1 MHRNFMDPMVD
12 AHYTV
17 RDRGAHRL
25 ADQPPRHR
33 IGIAIDLHRTIALH
47 APDQLAR
54 RVEGR
59 NPGNRLESFGLGA
72 LELVDRRLAGR
83 AMQAHI
89 GDIPRPGFKMRLQ
102 GFPALGAIKG
112 EFDKYGD
119 VVSSLA
125 RQLNAAGNSVDN
137 LGKRTRIMS
146 RKLKHVEI
154 LSDQQAAEKLLGFSG
169 DDAVDGGFEDTGE
182 RQKIRLAAR

>member
-1 MHRNFMDPMVD
+1 MHRNFMEPMVD

-59 NPGNRLESFGLGA
+59 NPGNQLESFGLGA
-72 LELVDRRLAGR
+72 DRPIPTRTSATSR
-83 AMQAHI
+83 VQAS
-89 GDIPRPGFKMRLQ
+89 RCASKASQ
-102 GFPALGAIKG
+102 
-112 EFDKYGD
+112 
-119 VVSSLA
+119 
-125 RQLNAAGNSVDN
+125 
-137 LGKRTRIMS
+137 LGKLRPAIAFRFT
-146 RKLKHVEI
+146 
-154 LSDQQAAEKLLGFSG
+154 
-169 DDAVDGGFEDTGE
+169 
-182 RQKIRLAAR
+182 

>member
-1 MHRNFMDPMVD
+1 MHRNFMEPMVD

-59 NPGNRLESFGLGA
+59 NPGNQLESFGLGA
-72 LELVDRRLAGR
+72 LESVDRRLAGR

-102 GFPALGAIKG
+102 GFPAREA
-112 EFDKYGD
+112 
-119 VVSSLA
+119 
-125 RQLNAAGNSVDN
+125 AAGNRVPLHITDAVLRFAFGARAIRSAGARSKAPV
-137 LGKRTRIMS
+137 LGKRLEPLIKHHRARRRIM
-146 RKLKHVEI
+146 LDH
-154 LSDQQAAEKLLGFSG
+154 
-169 DDAVDGGFEDTGE
+169 
-182 RQKIRLAAR
+182 